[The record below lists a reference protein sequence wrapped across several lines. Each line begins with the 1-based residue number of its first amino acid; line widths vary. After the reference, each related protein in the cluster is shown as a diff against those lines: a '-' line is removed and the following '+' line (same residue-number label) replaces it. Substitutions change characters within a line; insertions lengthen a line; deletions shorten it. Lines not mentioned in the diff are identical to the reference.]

1 MHAALSLA
9 NALPGIDPVSLLSAG
24 SPAPAPASESGGP
37 FSGVLNVLLG
47 DGARRVSTGNAGD
60 TGAHKQPAASES
72 RQPGTDSELLRV
84 APQQLRILNPGQRVA
99 PEPEPILERP
109 ALPAGPQ
116 VAATGFTSE
125 PLLAGPRN
133 QPAAPESPAAR
144 DSRVT
149 AAPASK
155 EADAPTPAI
164 ASPPAVPGR
173 NRTAA
178 APKSQ
183 PVTAAASKPER
194 HPVQRQAAVPESRV
208 TAAPVLKEADAP
220 TRAIAPPSAVPGD
233 AGAPERPVRT
243 TRQKEAAVPAPEAS
257 GRAPVAPPQQAAAPE
272 LRALEPSGEP
282 ERLGSMH
289 TRILSRPAVRP
300 RKESA
305 PPADLPVAAPPVQ
318 HPAAATPVNELAA
331 QPPREGSPQ
340 LKECA
345 DGTSSPTAA
354 STSIAADPT
363 ASAGEPQAPQTPVA
377 YTRIAPAERQQGA
390 ATPAAEAAFHA
401 KIVEVPRADEQQKSA
416 IAPPSPHRPLTAAG
430 EHPRERATATTHPE
444 TDALKPEAP
453 APERVPTPVI
463 DATPTARTETAAAPK
478 EVADARPATPVQHEP
493 AAAAPR
499 KPNNIQVELTTL
511 GQRVQLRVE
520 ERGGEMRV
528 AVHTQD
534 SRLAGA
540 LREDLPALTAKLEQ
554 GGFHAEVWHGGPAA
568 PLREIA
574 ADSTASA
581 GEHQSQERSGDQS
594 REREQQDPR
603 PKHDIDEQ
611 TKSKSERKDFSWLFT
626 SIT

>member
-1 MHAALSLA
+1 M
-9 NALPGIDPVSLLSAG
+9 
-24 SPAPAPASESGGP
+24 
-37 FSGVLNVLLG
+37 LLG
-47 DGARRVSTGNAGD
+47 DAAGEAAIPRRVSTGNAGD
-60 TGAHKQPAASES
+60 TRAHKQPAASES

-84 APQQLRILNPGQRVA
+84 APQQLSILNPEQRVA

-109 ALPAGPQ
+109 GLPAAPQ

-125 PLLAGPRN
+125 PLLVGPRN
-133 QPAAPESPAAR
+133 QLAAPESPATR

-164 ASPPAVPGR
+164 ASPSAVPDR
-173 NRTAA
+173 NLTPA

-183 PVTAAASKPER
+183 PITAAASKPER
-194 HPVQRQAAVPESRV
+194 HPVQKQAAAPESRV
-208 TAAPVLKEADAP
+208 TVAPGSEEADAP
-220 TRAIAPPSAVPGD
+220 TPEIAPPPAVPGRNRTTTAQPDD

-243 TRQKEAAVPAPEAS
+243 TRQKEAAVPAPQAS
-257 GRAPVAPPQQAAAPE
+257 EQAPVAPPQQAAAPE
-272 LRALEPSGEP
+272 LLAAEPSGGP
-282 ERLGSMH
+282 ERVGSMH
-289 TRILSRPAVRP
+289 AGIVSRPAVRP
-300 RKESA
+300 RKEPVPPNDQHDAPAKGHTPDFSGPQISA
-305 PPADLPVAAPPVQ
+305 AAEHPV
-318 HPAAATPVNELAA
+318 AATPVNELAA
-331 QPPREGSPQ
+331 QPPREDSPQ
-340 LKECA
+340 SKECA
-345 DGTSSPTAA
+345 DGTSSPTVA
-354 STSIAADPT
+354 STSMAADPT
-363 ASAGEPQAPQTPVA
+363 ASVGEPQAPQIPVA
-377 YTRIAPAERQQGA
+377 YTRIVPAERQRGA

-401 KIVEVPRADEQQKSA
+401 KIVEAPPADEQQKV
-416 IAPPSPHRPLTAAG
+416 APPSPHRPLTAAV

-444 TDALKPEAP
+444 TDALKPEAA
-453 APERVPTPVI
+453 APERVLTPVI
-463 DATPTARTETAAAPK
+463 EAAPTARTETAAAPK
-478 EVADARPATPVQHEP
+478 EGTDARPATPVQHEP
-493 AAAAPR
+493 AADAPR
-499 KPNNIQVELTTL
+499 KTNNIQVELTTV

-520 ERGGEMRV
+520 ERGGEVRV

-581 GEHQSQERSGDQS
+581 GEHQSQDRSGDQS
-594 REREQQDPR
+594 RDREQQDPR